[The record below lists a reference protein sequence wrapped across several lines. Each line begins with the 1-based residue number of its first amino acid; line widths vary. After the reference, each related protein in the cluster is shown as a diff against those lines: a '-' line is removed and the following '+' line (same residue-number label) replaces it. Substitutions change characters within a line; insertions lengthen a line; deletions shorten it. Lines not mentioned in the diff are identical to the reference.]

1 MLNSTSFSSFIQ
13 LRNFLL
19 IIRFELT
26 PSSIESISNSQAE
39 FSEKITF
46 PESIVI
52 FIILSVFMLDS
63 FFTSEKSDLEILND
77 HFLFLISRFFLRL
90 TLFISLD

>member
-26 PSSIESISNSQAE
+26 PSSIESISNSQAD

-77 HFLFLISRFFLRL
+77 HFLSYLFLF
-90 TLFISLD
+90 